1 MNTLFPLSFII
12 FLKSE
17 ISCLSVIVDTS
28 CDTLGESKM
37 VANFVAE
44 MFFQIFSKTNYVNV
58 RVGLIQN
65 DGKQTH
71 ILISPTDKVLKM
83 NSRQINEE
91 IIARLSNFILLISQI
106 IQIPLQKRISKNL
119 NLLKEATK
127 NLKTQLNF
135 NMIDSLRAAIELNKE
150 AQCKETLKNSW
161 DDLSLNNLVWFFLI
175 SVQEEKYLLI
185 SNGGTVDVKEAA
197 VRTLGWSS

>member
-1 MNTLFPLSFII
+1 M

-44 MFFQIFSKTNYVNV
+44 MFSEIFSKTNYENV

-71 ILISPTDKVLKM
+71 ILISPTDKALKM
-83 NSRQINEE
+83 NPRQLNEE

-106 IQIPLQKRISKNL
+106 IQILWQRRISKNL

-127 NLKTQLNF
+127 NLKSQLNF

-161 DDLSLNNLVWFFLI
+161 NDLSLNFQVWFFLI
-175 SVQEEKYLLI
+175 SAQEEKYLLV
-185 SNGGTVDVKEAA
+185 SNGGTVEVKDAA
-197 VRTLGWSS
+197 VRALGWSS

>member
-1 MNTLFPLSFII
+1 
-12 FLKSE
+12 
-17 ISCLSVIVDTS
+17 
-28 CDTLGESKM
+28 M

-150 AQCKETLKNSW
+150 AQCKETLKNS
-161 DDLSLNNLVWFFLI
+161 
-175 SVQEEKYLLI
+175 
-185 SNGGTVDVKEAA
+185 
-197 VRTLGWSS
+197 

>member
-1 MNTLFPLSFII
+1 MC
-12 FLKSE
+12 LKSE

-44 MFFQIFSKTNYVNV
+44 IFSEIFSKTNYENV

-71 ILISPTDKVLKM
+71 ILISPTDKVLKT
-83 NSRQINEE
+83 NPRQINEE
-91 IIARLSNFILLISQI
+91 ILARLSNFILLFSQI
-106 IQIPLQKRISKNL
+106 ILLIFPKNL

-127 NLKTQLNF
+127 NLKTKLNF
-135 NMIDSLRAAIELNKE
+135 NMIDSLKVAIELNKE
-150 AQCKETLKNSW
+150 AQCKENFKN
-161 DDLSLNNLVWFFLI
+161 
-175 SVQEEKYLLI
+175 
-185 SNGGTVDVKEAA
+185 
-197 VRTLGWSS
+197 

>member
-1 MNTLFPLSFII
+1 M

-44 MFFQIFSKTNYVNV
+44 MFSEIFSKTNYENV

-71 ILISPTDKVLKM
+71 ILISPTDKALKM
-83 NSRQINEE
+83 NPRQINEE
-91 IIARLSNFILLISQI
+91 IIARLSNFILLISQL
-106 IQIPLQKRISKNL
+106 IQILLQKRISKNL

-150 AQCKETLKNSW
+150 AQCKETLKNS
-161 DDLSLNNLVWFFLI
+161 
-175 SVQEEKYLLI
+175 
-185 SNGGTVDVKEAA
+185 
-197 VRTLGWSS
+197 